1 MHIRRCSM
9 RTNIDLNEDLVTEGM
24 RLSGAQTKKE
34 LVHRALQEFVENLCR
49 LDVRELR
56 GKVRFRSDYDHKRL
70 RREEAD

>member
-1 MHIRRCSM
+1 M
-9 RTNIDLNEDLVTEGM
+9 RTNIDLNEDLVAEGLK
-24 RLSGAQTKKE
+24 LSGARTKKE
-34 LVHRALQEFVENLCR
+34 LVHKALHEFVENHRR

>member
-1 MHIRRCSM
+1 M
-9 RTNIDLNEDLVTEGM
+9 RTNIDLSEDLVAEGM
-24 RLSGAQTKKE
+24 KLSGARTKKE
-34 LVHRALQEFVENLCR
+34 LVHRALEEFVENHRR